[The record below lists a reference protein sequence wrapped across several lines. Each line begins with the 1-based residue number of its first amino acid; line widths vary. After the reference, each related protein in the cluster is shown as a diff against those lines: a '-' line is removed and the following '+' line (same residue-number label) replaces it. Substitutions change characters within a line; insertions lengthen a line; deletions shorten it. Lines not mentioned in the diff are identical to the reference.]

1 MIGLCWAT
9 WGLCLAPG
17 TASAQAGTSEPA
29 AIVEDVSPT
38 QTDVQVF
45 DYLEVGDTVHLSAD
59 ETLILGYLASCLRE
73 TIQGGNVTIGALQ
86 STVAGGLVIREQV
99 ECDGGYT
106 DLSSAE
112 ASQSG
117 VITFRQ
123 GPESGHGSRS
133 NPILVFS
140 LAPAFHVPDRVS
152 EIVIR
157 RLDRWEQERRFM
169 VGGRWLDLHETVERL
184 AAGGL
189 YEVQAGSQTVVF
201 KVVPHAAVD
210 GPLVGRLVRF

>member
-9 WGLCLAPG
+9 WGLCLAPS

-38 QTDVQVF
+38 QSDIEVF
-45 DYLEVGDTVHLSAD
+45 DYLEVGNTVRLSAD

>member
-9 WGLCLAPG
+9 WGLCLAPS

-45 DYLEVGDTVHLSAD
+45 DYLEVGNTVHLSAD

-201 KVVPHAAVD
+201 KVVPHAAAD